1 MDLYVSVKKQK
12 IAGLLGRN
20 SVVQTLRTILD
31 NCETICVYGNSGVGK
46 THLVK
51 SVLSGEKYTEIDLSN
66 PPDYDRMKYSTSHVL
81 IDDVDVTTQAWKD
94 VASRGKLTE
103 GGMIVV
109 TMGVKGVDFCDC
121 IKLEAL
127 SSDEQL
133 KLIKERSP
141 DTPND
146 IATKAIERANGN
158 LRNLFDYAQDSD
170 DKDIFKSPKD
180 FIHDLLSGVENPS
193 SHIGSVIQ
201 EHGYSCG
208 IVHENYLNTK
218 DPDILGITENL
229 STADVCDRWIY
240 DSNWELLPYYC
251 NHGIIAPTILMGSTL
266 MRESIRPGSAWTKF
280 NNRKMRQSKIRAMK
294 DRTHLPIDVD
304 GLMMIHKYCIT
315 DPDKAIEVLL
325 SYNMKPQDL
334 DVINH
339 LSSINKIKPK
349 ALQLLK
355 KRLKDALG

>member
-1 MDLYVSVKKQK
+1 MDLYVTAKKQK
-12 IAGLLGRN
+12 IEGLLGRD
-20 SVVQTLRTILD
+20 SVVQTLRTILK
-31 NCETICVYGNSGVGK
+31 NRETICVYGNSGVGK

-51 SVLSGEKYTEIDLSN
+51 SVLMDEKYTEIDLSN

-121 IKLEAL
+121 IKLEPL
-127 SSDEQL
+127 SYDVQL
-133 KLIKERSP
+133 NLIKERLP
-141 DTPND
+141 DTSDD
-146 IATKAIERANGN
+146 IAINAIERAHGN
-158 LRNLFDYAQDSD
+158 LLDYAQQSD

-180 FIHDLLSGVENPS
+180 FIYDLLSGEESPLD
-193 SHIGSVIQ
+193 HIGSVIQ

-208 IVHENYLNTK
+208 IVHENYLNAK
-218 DPDILGITENL
+218 DPDILGISENL
-229 STADVCDRWIY
+229 SIADIYDRWIY

-251 NHGIIAPTILMGSTL
+251 NHGIIAPTIMMGNTL

-280 NNRKMRQSKIRAMK
+280 NNHKMRQSKIRAMN

-304 GLMMIHKYCIT
+304 RLTMIHKYCLT